1 MLKTRRQCKEYF
13 EVIPLH
19 CDTNTLIRFAIRLMI
34 PNHETLQIHQISG
47 QQTKFSITIYS
58 YMHLCII
65 ISALLYQLLFLSM
78 HKSLVYPPSVCI
90 VYDECSEDVT
100 GEYSSTKYQWRNRG
114 GALGAIAPPW
124 RGKLLFLKEYKNEII
139 HLVLPHLNFWFSIEK
154 CYYVSISTGC
164 QSFKYAK
171 NHS

>member
-1 MLKTRRQCKEYF
+1 M
-13 EVIPLH
+13 
-19 CDTNTLIRFAIRLMI
+19 
-34 PNHETLQIHQISG
+34 
-47 QQTKFSITIYS
+47 
-58 YMHLCII
+58 
-65 ISALLYQLLFLSM
+65 
-78 HKSLVYPPSVCI
+78 
-90 VYDECSEDVT
+90 YDECSEDVT
-100 GEYSSTKYQWRNRG
+100 GKYSSTKYQWRNRG